1 MTMLGWIRRLFWRLA
16 ALFRPESWL
25 LEKVRREARA
35 LRDALEGKL
44 TDKGVELLFY
54 AMDVA
59 FLLLGSYRR
68 HLRGFTGSYVLR
80 TADNKVAA
88 SALFANQ
95 KMTVR
100 RDTIPS
106 PTVVITFKTAQAL
119 RRFLSAKEP
128 DILDSLLTND
138 VEVEGNLN
146 YVYKFCFM
154 ARDLTRR
161 LGIS

>member
-1 MTMLGWIRRLFWRLA
+1 MLGWIRRLFWKLA
-16 ALFRPESWL
+16 ALFRPEPWL
-25 LEKVRREARA
+25 LEKARREARA
-35 LRDALEGKL
+35 LKDALEGKL
-44 TDKGVELLFY
+44 TDKAVELLFY
-54 AMDVA
+54 AMDAA
-59 FLLLGSYRR
+59 FLLLASYRC

-100 RDTIPS
+100 RDAIPS

>member
-1 MTMLGWIRRLFWRLA
+1 
-16 ALFRPESWL
+16 L
-25 LEKVRREARA
+25 LKKVRREARA
-35 LRDALEGKL
+35 LKSELESTL
-44 TDKGVELLFY
+44 TDKAVELLFY

-59 FLLLGSYRR
+59 FLLLASYRR
-68 HLRGFTGSYVLR
+68 NLRGFTASYVLR

-95 KMTVR
+95 RMSVR
-100 RDTIPS
+100 RDAIPS
-106 PTVVITFKTAQAL
+106 PSVTITFKTAQAL
-119 RRFLSAKEP
+119 RQFLSSKEP
-128 DILDSLLTND
+128 DILDSLLTNS

-146 YVYKFCFM
+146 YVYKLCFM